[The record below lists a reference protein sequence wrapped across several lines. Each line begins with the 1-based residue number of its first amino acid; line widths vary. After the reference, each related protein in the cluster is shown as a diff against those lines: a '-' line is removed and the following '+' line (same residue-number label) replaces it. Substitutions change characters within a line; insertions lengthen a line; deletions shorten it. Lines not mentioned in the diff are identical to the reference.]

1 MQPTCW
7 HVPKLF
13 EQAPF
18 SLKDRAPDR
27 PNRLIAIYSYLFLSV
42 PILGGDNQPTNQPK
56 LRRPARSRQMPLALA
71 GAPSRRDR
79 PAAELGTR
87 MPRCV
92 LRPMPFAEPAALP
105 PPPLTAPSTTC
116 SSSSSA
122 LSTPSTPSTPSS
134 PAPSPPSPSR
144 VLATLAQLE
153 LRNAQLH
160 HRSAAALLEARRDAA
175 FRALVALAALSTP
188 SHRARTPTRARRS
201 RSAPPPAPPPC
212 TERAAAPRA
221 AGATGSAA

>member
-1 MQPTCW
+1 MRRTPA
-7 HVPKLF
+7 
-13 EQAPF
+13 APAA
-18 SLKDRAPDR
+18 RAAKSR
-27 PNRLIAIYSYLFLSV
+27 AWKFAACVCAWGFSYLFLSV
-42 PILGGDNQPTNQPK
+42 PILGGDNQPTNQPN

-122 LSTPSTPSTPSS
+122 LSTPSTPSTPSTHPS
-134 PAPSPPSPSR
+134 PAPSPPSPR
-144 VLATLAQLE
+144 PA
-153 LRNAQLH
+153 R
-160 HRSAAALLEARRDAA
+160 RRPAAAAA
-175 FRALVALAALSTP
+175 A
-188 SHRARTPTRARRS
+188 
-201 RSAPPPAPPPC
+201 
-212 TERAAAPRA
+212 RAAAR
-221 AGATGSAA
+221 SEI